1 MNNALNPAQVI
12 VGSEITEA
20 WDRLEPII
28 RSFLVKSV
36 AIVSLATAATQLHAQ
51 SSGAPSA
58 ESAAP
63 VAAHANILSRHRGV
77 SIAII
82 GVATTLAMRPLDEQ
96 ITDAVRAPSPQRS
109 VTLRHTADVFNVIG
123 GPGFILASASLLG
136 GGYVSHNA
144 TITQL
149 GVRTSEAMIVSS
161 LATRLLKGAFGRQRP
176 FVNEETPNVF
186 AAGRGFTSKG
196 RTSFPSGHASSS
208 FAFASALTFALHA
221 RNPKTARYVGPLLYG
236 AATLV
241 GVSRVYGAHHWASD
255 IAAGATVG
263 TLSGWLV
270 TRNDVDIGAGSV
282 RWRF

>member
-1 MNNALNPAQVI
+1 MNNQQRCNIREAADHDNGPVAVPVGFENDTTHPLQADTDRGEFGHIPLNINGPRCLCGNRGCFNASTSNLATLSRYLERELSAQARDETARYLGLGIATMNNALNPAQLI
-12 VGSEITEA
+12 VGGEITQA

-82 GVATTLAMRPLDEQ
+82 GVATTLVMRPLDEQ
-96 ITDAVRAPSPQRS
+96 ITDAVRASSPQRS

-161 LATRLLKGAFGRQRP
+161 LATRLL
-176 FVNEETPNVF
+176 
-186 AAGRGFTSKG
+186 
-196 RTSFPSGHASSS
+196 
-208 FAFASALTFALHA
+208 
-221 RNPKTARYVGPLLYG
+221 
-236 AATLV
+236 
-241 GVSRVYGAHHWASD
+241 
-255 IAAGATVG
+255 
-263 TLSGWLV
+263 
-270 TRNDVDIGAGSV
+270 
-282 RWRF
+282 

>member
-1 MNNALNPAQVI
+1 M
-12 VGSEITEA
+12 
-20 WDRLEPII
+20 
-28 RSFLVKSV
+28 RSFFMKSAV
-36 AIVSLATAATQLHAQ
+36 IVSLAAAATQLHAQ
-51 SSGAPSA
+51 SSDAPSA

-63 VAAHANILSRHRGV
+63 VAAHPSIFARHRGV

-109 VTLRHTADVFNVIG
+109 VTLRHTADVLNVIG

-136 GGYVSHNA
+136 GGYISHNA

-176 FVNEETPNVF
+176 FENEETPNVF
-186 AAGRGFTSKG
+186 AAGRGFTTKG

-221 RNPKTARYVGPLLYG
+221 RNPKTARYIGPLLYG

-270 TRNDVDIGAGSV
+270 TRHDVDIGAGSV

>member
-1 MNNALNPAQVI
+1 M
-12 VGSEITEA
+12 
-20 WDRLEPII
+20 
-28 RSFLVKSV
+28 RSFLMKSAV
-36 AIVSLATAATQLHAQ
+36 VVSLAAAATQLHAQ
-51 SSGAPSA
+51 SSDAPSA

-63 VAAHANILSRHRGV
+63 VAAHPSIFARHRGV

-82 GVATTLAMRPLDEQ
+82 GVATTLVMRPLDEQ

-109 VTLRHTADVFNVIG
+109 VTLHRTADLLNVIG

-176 FVNEETPNVF
+176 FENEETPNVF
-186 AAGRGFTSKG
+186 AAGRGFTSKS

-221 RNPKTARYVGPLLYG
+221 RKPKTARYVGPLLYG

-270 TRNDVDIGAGSV
+270 TRHDVDIGAGSV